1 MPQGGA
7 GLEIVIFQYDK
18 MLLDNLSDEKSVIDS
33 EEKLDYVLNEGDNR
47 EGNFYVSSQLKRL
60 EALFGKAKKIF
71 MPVEYYID
79 HITAAEYKSE
89 FDRYLILDLKH
100 TPSSAKMLEQLES
113 AGKNRDGV
121 FRLRRGANSPD
132 IYKKSIGDIIV
143 LSEIFGEPKNLFH
156 KGVHDEDSG
165 FGHLIISARFD
176 SNVIAHLEY
185 SSINTEKELLEMEMS
200 VLDSIIEYTSD
211 RKSLSFLSPAEKE
224 YMPLDVQSILDHP
237 LHVNSQIHTKIS
249 GLVSQIPLV
258 GKGEN

>member
-1 MPQGGA
+1 M
-7 GLEIVIFQYDK
+7 EIVIFQYGNL
-18 MLLDNLSDEKSVIDS
+18 LLDRQLDGKSVIDS
-33 EEKLDYVLNEGDNR
+33 EEKLECVLNECDKC
-47 EGNFYVSSQLKRL
+47 EGNFYVNSRLKRL
-60 EALFGKAKKIF
+60 EDLFVRAKKVF
-71 MPVEYYID
+71 MPVEYYIN

-143 LSEIFGEPKNLFH
+143 LSEIFGEPKTLFH
-156 KGVHDEDSG
+156 KGIHDDGSG

-176 SNVIAHLEY
+176 NNVIAHLEY

-200 VLDSIIEYTSD
+200 VLDTIFEFTSD
-211 RKSLSFLSPAEKE
+211 RKSISFLSPAEKE
-224 YMPLDVQSILDHP
+224 YMTLDVQSILGNP
-237 LHVNSQIHTKIS
+237 LHVNSQLHTKIS
-249 GLVSQIPLV
+249 GLVKQIPLL